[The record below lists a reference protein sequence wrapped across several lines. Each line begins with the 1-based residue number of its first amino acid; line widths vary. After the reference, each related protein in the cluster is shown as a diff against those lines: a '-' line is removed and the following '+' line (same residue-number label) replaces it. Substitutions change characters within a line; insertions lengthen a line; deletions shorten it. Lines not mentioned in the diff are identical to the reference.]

1 MRVSSYNENLT
12 TMAYFKSFTDGAVG
26 NNNLRILNWK
36 RRWVIIFVSNGLAN
50 CLKKGALPEIKIA
63 FAQL

>member
-1 MRVSSYNENLT
+1 
-12 TMAYFKSFTDGAVG
+12 MAYFKSFTDGAVG
-26 NNNLRILNWK
+26 NNNLRILNGK
-36 RRWVIIFVSNGLAN
+36 RGWVIIFVSNGLAN